1 MIEGNEL
8 AWIIEGALLALWAV
22 LYGLLQSTRKRVRE
36 MELQFY
42 PIPPKLDTIHN
53 EIHNHV
59 EKEET
64 LVWAKFDQFTKE
76 MTDLRVQ
83 MANLGGSIAKI
94 AESVAMAVRHIEEHS
109 TEVEDWKRRIVVV
122 EAAVED
128 LKRVVKNGR
137 Q

>member
-1 MIEGNEL
+1 MTVEQMG
-8 AWIIEGALLALWAV
+8 WIIEGALLALWAV

-42 PIPPKLDTIHN
+42 PVPPKLDAIHT

-64 LVWAKFDQFTKE
+64 LVWAKFDQFTRE
-76 MTDLRVQ
+76 VADLRVQ

-109 TEVEDWKRRIVVV
+109 TDAEDWKRRIVVV